1 MPAWITIQLA
11 DLNDYL
17 AAAQVNALNT
27 AALPAGQTGRFNRL
41 MPDMVNR
48 IRASIESCPRNH
60 LSATPLTVPPELKW
74 AACYLII
81 DAMQSAVPAIPLT
94 DAQRVQIACANDQLN
109 RIASGEQVVSIPNDP
124 LVPPDV
130 QRSGQTRLVTST
142 PREVKRSQT
151 KNL

>member
-27 AALPAGQTGRFNRL
+27 AALSSGQTGRFNRL
-41 MPDMVNR
+41 MPDMINR
-48 IRASIESCPRNH
+48 IRTSIESCPRNH

-74 AACYLII
+74 VACCLII
-81 DAMQSAVPAIPLT
+81 EAMQSALPSVRLT
-94 DAQRVQIACANDQLN
+94 DDQRVQIACAKDKLN
-109 RIASGEQVVSIPNDP
+109 RIAACEESVSIPNDP
-124 LVPPDV
+124 LNPPDV

-142 PREVKRSQT
+142 RRETRRSQT
-151 KNL
+151 RNL